1 MNEPLSNKPSRL
13 RQFVRTI
20 NLLGLLVVATAA
32 SGYLLAQADAH
43 ASRIASY
50 DLAHPGILSG
60 WTLIAGGAL
69 PLVTLIL
76 YVVTL
81 ALILQRYKIK

>member
-13 RQFVRTI
+13 RVLVRTV
-20 NLLGLLVVATAA
+20 NLLGLLGIATVV
-32 SGYLLAQADAH
+32 SGYLLAQADAQ
-43 ASRIASY
+43 ASKIASY
-50 DLAHPGILSG
+50 DLAHPGVLSG